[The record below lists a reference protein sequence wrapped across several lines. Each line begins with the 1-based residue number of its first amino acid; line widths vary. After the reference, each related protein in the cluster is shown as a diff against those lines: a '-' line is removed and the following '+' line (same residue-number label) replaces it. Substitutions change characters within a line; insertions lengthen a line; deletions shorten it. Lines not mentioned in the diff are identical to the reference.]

1 MATLPSFLREALAK
15 ERDEALVDRVSGA
28 WQPRSSRELCR
39 RVDDLAVALRD
50 VQGLQAGDRVAI
62 LAQNSVDWLV
72 ADFAVLCAG
81 LVVVPIFAT
90 QAVDQVAYILE
101 HSEARLIF
109 VDTPAALERLR
120 ASIAQLPPAIVFEGE
135 GATSLRAFEGTGAA
149 RRAERGIDAA
159 FYARDLDPSA
169 LAILIYTS
177 GTTGAPKGVMLSH
190 DNVVSNVSASFGF
203 AFESQVGSDE
213 RVLSI
218 LPFSHIFEHHMAYG
232 YLKTGVSLYI
242 CRSPDDL
249 LADLRDVRPVMLTV
263 VPRIFERV
271 LAGIVGKA
279 KEEGGLRAR
288 LVPWALAVGR
298 DFMRAKLFGPPPS
311 PALRLQ
317 YGLAHALVL
326 RKIRPLLGLDRLK
339 FFGSGSAK
347 LHLDIALTLAA
358 MDIPILEGYGPT
370 ECAPVLTVN
379 RIETNRYGTVGRAL
393 PNLELRLAEDGE
405 ILARGPNVMLGYY
418 KDPEATAAAIVDGWY
433 HTGDV
438 GEFDADGYLHITDR
452 KKEIFKTSQGKFV
465 APSRVEAALK
475 RSPLIAQAIVV
486 GADRPFPAALI
497 APNWPMVRKDLALG
511 DEAAH
516 EELAA
521 RADVRALIEAE
532 VLAQTADLGRYEQI
546 RLVALLPRELTI
558 EDGELSPTLK
568 VRRRIVEHRY
578 AGLIDDVYRDAPV

>member
-1 MATLPSFLREALAK
+1 
-15 ERDEALVDRVSGA
+15 
-28 WQPRSSRELCR
+28 
-39 RVDDLAVALRD
+39 
-50 VQGLQAGDRVAI
+50 
-62 LAQNSVDWLV
+62 
-72 ADFAVLCAG
+72 
-81 LVVVPIFAT
+81 
-90 QAVDQVAYILE
+90 
-101 HSEARLIF
+101 
-109 VDTPAALERLR
+109 
-120 ASIAQLPPAIVFEGE
+120 
-135 GATSLRAFEGTGAA
+135 
-149 RRAERGIDAA
+149 
-159 FYARDLDPSA
+159 
-169 LAILIYTS
+169 
-177 GTTGAPKGVMLSH
+177 
-190 DNVVSNVSASFGF
+190 
-203 AFESQVGSDE
+203 
-213 RVLSI
+213 
-218 LPFSHIFEHHMAYG
+218 
-232 YLKTGVSLYI
+232 
-242 CRSPDDL
+242 DDL

-298 DFMRAKLFGPPPS
+298 DFMRAKHFGPPPS